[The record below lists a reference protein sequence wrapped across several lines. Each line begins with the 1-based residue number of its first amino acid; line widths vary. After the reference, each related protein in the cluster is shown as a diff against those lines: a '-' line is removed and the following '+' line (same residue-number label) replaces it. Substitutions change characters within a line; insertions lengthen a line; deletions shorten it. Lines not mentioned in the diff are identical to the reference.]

1 VRNPKDPI
9 IAKRE
14 AMNTKKPSTPLRSTF
29 IRANKM
35 ATLATMTK
43 RAYVVPGNKKD
54 ETRNGEL

>member
-14 AMNTKKPSTPLRSTF
+14 AVNTKEPSTPPPILVHSG
-29 IRANKM
+29 KQD

-43 RAYVVPGNKKD
+43 RAYLVPGNKKD